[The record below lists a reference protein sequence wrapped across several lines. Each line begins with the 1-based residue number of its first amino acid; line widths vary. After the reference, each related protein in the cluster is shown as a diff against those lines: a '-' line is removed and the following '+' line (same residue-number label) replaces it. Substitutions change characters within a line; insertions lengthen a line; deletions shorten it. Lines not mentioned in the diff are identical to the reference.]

1 MAASEPA
8 ERAEPRMSGEG
19 AALAWLDAL
28 VSGSCTAEEF
38 LAAVNDQIH
47 GNGDAAWE
55 LLSRLDQ
62 YYRRGKIKTD
72 TFLMLKSRIEDS
84 ALDGDEDVSASLAA
98 TVAARLAATA
108 SPRSHA
114 STLVTAPVTASQT
127 KASPDSRAAAP
138 LSAAPRPA
146 APTSYSSNPAVNSGN
161 IFCQKIPLS
170 SSSTL

>member
-8 ERAEPRMSGEG
+8 ERAEPRMSGDG
-19 AALAWLDAL
+19 TALAWLDAL
-28 VSGSCTAEEF
+28 VGGSCTPEEF
-38 LAAVNDQIH
+38 LAAVDGQIH
-47 GNGDAAWE
+47 GNSNAAWE

-108 SPRSHA
+108 SPRSHP

-146 APTSYSSNPAVNSGN
+146 ANQTAAPQAAAPRGAAPQASAS
-161 IFCQKIPLS
+161 LS
-170 SSSTL
+170 TASP

>member
-8 ERAEPRMSGEG
+8 ERAEPRVSGEG
-19 AALAWLDAL
+19 AALAWLEAL
-28 VSGSCTAEEF
+28 VSGSSTAEEF
-38 LAAVNDQIH
+38 LAAVHDQIH

-114 STLVTAPVTASQT
+114 SSTLVTAPVTASQA
-127 KASPDSRAAAP
+127 KVS
-138 LSAAPRPA
+138 
-146 APTSYSSNPAVNSGN
+146 
-161 IFCQKIPLS
+161 
-170 SSSTL
+170 

>member
-19 AALAWLDAL
+19 AALAWLESL
-28 VSGSCTAEEF
+28 VSGSSTAEEF
-38 LAAVNDQIH
+38 LVAVHDQIH
-47 GNGDAAWE
+47 GNSDAAWE

-98 TVAARLAATA
+98 TVAARLAATG
-108 SPRSHA
+108 SPRSHP

-127 KASPDSRAAAP
+127 KVSPDSRAAAP
-138 LSAAPRPA
+138 RSIAQYHPLRHRGLPRIRRGGVCLSAR
-146 APTSYSSNPAVNSGN
+146 SH
-161 IFCQKIPLS
+161 L
-170 SSSTL
+170 L

>member
-19 AALAWLDAL
+19 TALAWLEAL
-28 VSGSCTAEEF
+28 VGGSCTPEEF
-38 LAAVNDQIH
+38 LAAVHDQIH

-98 TVAARLAATA
+98 TVAARLAATG
-108 SPRSHA
+108 SPRSHP
-114 STLVTAPVTASQT
+114 STL
-127 KASPDSRAAAP
+127 
-138 LSAAPRPA
+138 
-146 APTSYSSNPAVNSGN
+146 
-161 IFCQKIPLS
+161 
-170 SSSTL
+170 